1 MRRILV
7 TCSLMVFVLTL
18 SACNTMEGAGED
30 IQDAGEGI
38 QDAAD

>member
-1 MRRILV
+1 MRKIL
-7 TCSLMVFVLTL
+7 TYCSLLVFVLTL

-30 IQDAGEGI
+30 VEDGGEAI